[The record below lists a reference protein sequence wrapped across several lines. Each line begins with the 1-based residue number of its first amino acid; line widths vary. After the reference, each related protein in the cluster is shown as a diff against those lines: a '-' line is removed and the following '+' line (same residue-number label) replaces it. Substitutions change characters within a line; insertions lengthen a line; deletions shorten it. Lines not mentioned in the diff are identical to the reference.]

1 MKIITSLMIMALVMT
16 QASFSFGSENSKANF
31 SLKSA
36 KSNIQFTAFKTTAK
50 LGVKGWFNSINILSE
65 GKGSSIR
72 EAIDQSSFSIPVS
85 SLFTKDAGRD
95 MKIKTFFFGTMEDT
109 LFLSGKVSIES
120 HNSGVLTIKMN
131 NITNQIPFS
140 YTVHEQT
147 FQLKAK
153 MNIDQWFVQSSLSSL
168 NKVCKELHK
177 GPDGVSRTWPDVDLQ
192 ATFTF

>member
-1 MKIITSLMIMALVMT
+1 
-16 QASFSFGSENSKANF
+16 
-31 SLKSA
+31 
-36 KSNIQFTAFKTTAK
+36 
-50 LGVKGWFNSINILSE
+50 
-65 GKGSSIR
+65 
-72 EAIDQSSFSIPVS
+72 
-85 SLFTKDAGRD
+85 